1 LYLYDM
7 SLKLIVEKLE
17 RSNKKFIVAHELRLD
32 CEKLSIDYL
41 TTVKYLLR
49 NKHLAR
55 IFKGI
60 FYIYSVKERKLGSS
74 DMDFYDILKEALKI
88 KNVNNWYFGLETALK
103 FNNLTH
109 ETFVVDFIINDKIFR
124 ASPILIVGRKVK
136 FYKLVPRILSF
147 GIVKNDLKYSDP
159 EKTAID
165 LLYLKHYKKPE
176 FEELIEKMSK
186 AKLMRYAKKYPKK
199 IQEMFV

>member
-1 LYLYDM
+1 M

-88 KNVNNWYFGLETALK
+88 KNVNN
-103 FNNLTH
+103 
-109 ETFVVDFIINDKIFR
+109 
-124 ASPILIVGRKVK
+124 
-136 FYKLVPRILSF
+136 
-147 GIVKNDLKYSDP
+147 
-159 EKTAID
+159 
-165 LLYLKHYKKPE
+165 
-176 FEELIEKMSK
+176 
-186 AKLMRYAKKYPKK
+186 
-199 IQEMFV
+199 